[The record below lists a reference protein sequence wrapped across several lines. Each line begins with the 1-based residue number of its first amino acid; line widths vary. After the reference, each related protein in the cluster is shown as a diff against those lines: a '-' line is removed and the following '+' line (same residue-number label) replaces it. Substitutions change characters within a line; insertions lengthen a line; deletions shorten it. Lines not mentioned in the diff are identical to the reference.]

1 MERKK
6 LGLIVLS
13 FSLLVGLVLY
23 TLISQLQAQG
33 VALNCSAS
41 ADCISVGQ
49 SLNLSHIAVGL
60 VVALFS
66 FGIYLLTFHRG
77 SDEILVRLDAAAAQE
92 TRTVRLDTIMKVLD
106 PAPAK
111 VLSTIVSSE
120 GITQHMLV
128 VRTGFSKAL
137 VSQIV
142 SDFEKKGLVHREV
155 HGKSYALYLK
165 KEI

>member
-13 FSLLVGLVLY
+13 FSIFVGIVLY
-23 TLISQLQAQG
+23 ILISQLQAQS
-33 VALNCSAS
+33 VALNCSVS
-41 ADCISVGQ
+41 SDCIRVDQ

-77 SDEILVRLDAAAAQE
+77 SDEILARLDAAALRDE
-92 TRTVRLDTIMKVLD
+92 RTLRLDTIMKVLD

-111 VLSTIVSSE
+111 VLSTIVASE

-142 SDFEKKGLVHREV
+142 SDFEKKGLLHREV
-155 HGKSYALYLK
+155 RGKSYAIYLK

>member
-23 TLISQLQAQG
+23 TLISQLQAQS
-33 VALNCSAS
+33 VALGCSAS
-41 ADCISVGQ
+41 ADCLRVDQ
-49 SLNLSHIAVGL
+49 SLNFSHIAVGL

-66 FGIYLLTFHRG
+66 FGVYLLTFHRG
-77 SDEILVRLDAAAAQE
+77 SDEILARLDAAALAD
-92 TRTVRLDTIMKVLD
+92 TRTLRLDTIMKVLD

-111 VLSTIVSSE
+111 ILSSIVSSE

-142 SDFEKKGLVHREV
+142 SDFERKGLLYREV
-155 HGKSYALYLK
+155 RGKSYALYLK